1 VNANGKL
8 HRRTHIR
15 KVDRTRRAPG
25 SAAQPRLRCSLQSLL
40 RCLLIDLMLVT
51 AAACDAT
58 PDTDT
63 HTHTHTHTNSNTD
76 TDIQNAGTAAD
87 GLAKAVQHYGFAVVS
102 KLRFDRNN
110 FTQGLEIHDGR
121 LYVSSGLYGQS
132 AIRVYTFPELEL
144 LHSVPVDPRI
154 FAEGL
159 TVIGDRLLLLSWRER
174 VMLVYSLPAMTL
186 IGQSPLPGQGW
197 GATHSGSVLWFSDGS
212 DRLYSADLSADGEL
226 DVLPV
231 TLAGKPLRN
240 LNELEWV
247 GDEIWA
253 NVWQTDNIAR
263 INPETG
269 TVEGLINLSGLLA
282 DEDRLRDTDVL
293 NGIAIDPEDG
303 AIWVTGKRWPW
314 LYQIRLEKNPP

>member
-1 VNANGKL
+1 MNATGKP
-8 HRRTHIR
+8 HRRTIVR
-15 KVDRTRRAPG
+15 QGDPTRRALG
-25 SAAQPRLRCSLQSLL
+25 SALQPCSLQLLL
-40 RCLLIDLMLVT
+40 RCLLVGLMLGT

-58 PDTDT
+58 PDT
-63 HTHTHTHTNSNTD
+63 HTHTNTD
-76 TDIQNAGTAAD
+76 TDTDTDTRNAGAAAD
-87 GLAKAVQHYGFAVVS
+87 SFAKALQHYGFDVVS

-132 AIRVYTFPELEL
+132 VIRVYTFPGLEP
-144 LHSVPVDPRI
+144 LHSVPVDPGI

-159 TVIGDRLLLLSWRER
+159 TVIGDRLMLLSWRER

-186 IGQSPLPGQGW
+186 IGQSPMPGQGW
-197 GATHSGSVLWFSDGS
+197 GATHNGSVLWFSDGS
-212 DRLYSADLSADGEL
+212 DRLYSADLSADGVLEM
-226 DVLPV
+226 LPV

-269 TVEGLINLSGLLA
+269 IVEGVINLSGLLA

-293 NGIAIDPEDG
+293 NGIAINPEDG

-314 LYQIRLEKNPP
+314 LYQIRLEKSPP

>member
-1 VNANGKL
+1 
-8 HRRTHIR
+8 
-15 KVDRTRRAPG
+15 
-25 SAAQPRLRCSLQSLL
+25 
-40 RCLLIDLMLVT
+40 MLGT
-51 AAACDAT
+51 AAACDAA
-58 PDTDT
+58 PDTYT
-63 HTHTHTHTNSNTD
+63 HTQPNSDTD

-87 GLAKAVQHYGFAVVS
+87 SSAKAVQHYGFAVVS

-132 AIRVYTFPELEL
+132 VIRVYTFPELEL

-159 TVIGDRLLLLSWRER
+159 TVIGDRLILLSWRER

-197 GATHSGSVLWFSDGS
+197 GATHNGSVLWFSDGS

-226 DVLPV
+226 AMLPV

-253 NVWQTDNIAR
+253 NVWQTDHIAR

-269 TVEGLINLSGLLA
+269 IVEGMINLSGLLA

-293 NGIAIDPEDG
+293 NGIAINPEDG

-314 LYQIRLEKNPP
+314 LYQIRLENSLP